1 MLRRADPARLL
12 VRLKHRVRPLAP
24 QQLRAVLAFQN
35 DDPYDASWLKAHGSA
50 PHFRGGDGRRLYL
63 VELYAP
69 K

>member
-24 QQLRAVLAFQN
+24 QQLRAVLAFQR
-35 DDPYDASWLKAHGSA
+35 DDTYDASWLKARGSA
-50 PHFRGGDGRRLYL
+50 PYFKGGDGRRWYL
-63 VELYAP
+63 VELDAP